1 MIKQLIKKIESVL
14 GHFSITWVNQFI
26 YTLYEDLLLLSSCS
40 EDDDTDDLYRDI
52 NYTLYKYFNNA
63 DKKYLLEDKEEYC
76 PIERLYI
83 LRHATNRVNQVCV
96 SYGHTGVS
104 S

>member
-14 GHFSITWVNQFI
+14 GHFSITWINQFI
-26 YTLYEDLLLLSSCS
+26 YTLYEDLLLLSSC
-40 EDDDTDDLYRDI
+40 EDNEADDLYRDI

-63 DKKYLLEDKEEYC
+63 DNKYLLEDKDEYC